1 MRTVFNP
8 AMMLGQTAIE
18 DIQLDA
24 SCRDDIPAVLK
35 GIQHIW
41 CNHRLRERV
50 CALLEEHLLATGAS
64 ATKGDA
70 AQTEDRAPVP
80 GINPDVGRPGME
92 LWRVLVLG
100 LLKQGINC
108 DYDRLHDLANQHGD
122 VRRMLGI
129 SDVLGAETFSYR
141 TLARNV
147 ALLTPELLAAVNR
160 LAVEAGH
167 ELAGCRPDEPLQ
179 ARCDSFTVETDV
191 HYPTDVNLLWDA
203 LRCLIRV
210 LALACEQCGL
220 GGWRQSA
227 HLTWK
232 VRGLFNRV
240 RSSKRRKNQPQRV
253 QDYVRQA
260 RRIAERAQESLE
272 ELAGAGADAGILSE
286 IKYFLDHAERQI
298 EQVERRLLRGE
309 TIPQEAKVFGF
320 RAAHALVCEGQGRAA
335 GGTGGASGNR
345 GKRARVRAA
354 LQDHVDGTGR
364 GGGAAVGAGDASAVS
379 GAGGMQFRQGLPQPG
394 EPGGVGQGTG
404 IERAA
409 AEGEAVAGGAGAGG
423 GGSLR
428 GGAADASGGGICD
441 SQPGVPGIGPGA
453 VAGAGGLCASG
464 RAVGAGVEHRIADP
478 AAVLALN
485 LHRIGLI
492 LQRRRER
499 LKRARQRRLRLA
511 A

>member
-309 TIPQEAKVFGF
+309 TIPQEAKVFSVFEPHTRWCAKGKAGRGRWNWGCQWESWKASTGSCCTTRSCGRNRTWRWRSRWCRRRKRCIRSWRDAVST
-320 RAAHALVCEGQGRAA
+320 RAS
-335 GGTGGASGNR
+335 T
-345 GKRARVRAA
+345 AR
-354 LQDHVDGTGR
+354 GTGR
-364 GGGAAVGAGDASAVS
+364 SWT
-379 GAGGMQFRQGLPQPG
+379 RYW
-394 EPGGVGQGTG
+394 
-404 IERAA
+404 
-409 AEGEAVAGGAGAGG
+409 
-423 GGSLR
+423 
-428 GGAADASGGGICD
+428 
-441 SQPGVPGIGPGA
+441 
-453 VAGAGGLCASG
+453 
-464 RAVGAGVEHRIADP
+464 H
-478 AAVLALN
+478 
-485 LHRIGLI
+485 
-492 LQRRRER
+492 
-499 LKRARQRRLRLA
+499 
-511 A
+511 

>member
-309 TIPQEAKVFGF
+309 TIPQEAKVFSVFEPHTRWCAKGKAGRPVELGVPVGIVESEHGF
-320 RAAHALVCEGQGRAA
+320 VLHYKIMWTEQDVEVAQPLVQETQALYPELAGCSFDKGFHSPGNRAELDKVLALNALPQKGKLSQAGRAREA
-335 GGTGGASGNR
+335 EAAFAEARRMHPAVESAIHNLECR
-345 GKRARVRAA
+345 GLDRVRS
-354 LQDHVDGTGR
+354 R
-364 GGGAAVGAGDASAVS
+364 G
-379 GAGGMQFRQGLPQPG
+379 P
-394 EPGGVGQGTG
+394 
-404 IERAA
+404 
-409 AEGEAVAGGAGAGG
+409 EGFA
-423 GGSLR
+423 
-428 GGAADASGGGICD
+428 
-441 SQPGVPGIGPGA
+441 
-453 VAGAGGLCASG
+453 
-464 RAVGAGVEHRIADP
+464 RAVGLS
-478 AAVLALN
+478 VLALN

-492 LQRRRER
+492 LQRRERER

>member
-1 MRTVFNP
+1 
-8 AMMLGQTAIE
+8 MMLGQTAIE

-50 CALLEEHLLATGAS
+50 CALLEEPLLATGAS

-179 ARCDSFTVETDV
+179 ARCDSFAVETDV
-191 HYPTDVNLLWDA
+191 HWTSRMAPPWNLICTRQWSGERSRVASSRTDSGPGPRNA
-203 LRCLIRV
+203 
-210 LALACEQCGL
+210 APPPASPPAPA
-220 GGWRQSA
+220 SA
-227 HLTWK
+227 PPAP
-232 VRGLFNRV
+232 
-240 RSSKRRKNQPQRV
+240 RR
-253 QDYVRQA
+253 
-260 RRIAERAQESLE
+260 
-272 ELAGAGADAGILSE
+272 
-286 IKYFLDHAERQI
+286 
-298 EQVERRLLRGE
+298 
-309 TIPQEAKVFGF
+309 
-320 RAAHALVCEGQGRAA
+320 
-335 GGTGGASGNR
+335 
-345 GKRARVRAA
+345 
-354 LQDHVDGTGR
+354 
-364 GGGAAVGAGDASAVS
+364 AAVGS
-379 GAGGMQFRQGLPQPG
+379 
-394 EPGGVGQGTG
+394 
-404 IERAA
+404 
-409 AEGEAVAGGAGAGG
+409 
-423 GGSLR
+423 
-428 GGAADASGGGICD
+428 
-441 SQPGVPGIGPGA
+441 
-453 VAGAGGLCASG
+453 
-464 RAVGAGVEHRIADP
+464 
-478 AAVLALN
+478 
-485 LHRIGLI
+485 
-492 LQRRRER
+492 RRTS
-499 LKRARQRRLRLA
+499 
-511 A
+511 

>member
-1 MRTVFNP
+1 
-8 AMMLGQTAIE
+8 
-18 DIQLDA
+18 
-24 SCRDDIPAVLK
+24 
-35 GIQHIW
+35 
-41 CNHRLRERV
+41 
-50 CALLEEHLLATGAS
+50 
-64 ATKGDA
+64 
-70 AQTEDRAPVP
+70 
-80 GINPDVGRPGME
+80 ME

-309 TIPQEAKVFGF
+309 TIPQEAKVFSVFEPHTRWCAKGKAGRPVELGVPVGIVESEHGF
-320 RAAHALVCEGQGRAA
+320 VLHYKIMWTEQDVEVAQPLVQATQALYPELA
-335 GGTGGASGNR
+335 GCSFDKGFHSPGNR
-345 GKRARVRAA
+345 AELDKVLALNALPQKGKLSQAGREREAEAAFAEARVRS
-354 LQDHVDGTGR
+354 R
-364 GGGAAVGAGDASAVS
+364 G
-379 GAGGMQFRQGLPQPG
+379 P
-394 EPGGVGQGTG
+394 
-404 IERAA
+404 
-409 AEGEAVAGGAGAGG
+409 EGFAPDP
-423 GGSLR
+423 
-428 GGAADASGGGICD
+428 DASGGGICD

-464 RAVGAGVEHRIADP
+464 RAVGAGVEPAPHRTDP
-478 AAVLALN
+478 AAAGAGTAEAGEAAAAATGGVAAAKRPGKWN
-485 LHRIGLI
+485 RQAAQRQECARGAQGFRI
-492 LQRRRER
+492 
-499 LKRARQRRLRLA
+499 RLRNRPWA
-511 A
+511 GHAGPNRPGNGTGQPHSN

>member
-64 ATKGDA
+64 ATEGDA

-309 TIPQEAKVFGF
+309 TIPQEAKVFSVFEPHTRWCAKGKAGRPVELGVPVGIVESEHGF
-320 RAAHALVCEGQGRAA
+320 VLHYKIMWTEQDVEVAQPLVQATQALYPELAGCSFDKGFHSPGNRAELDKVLALNALPQKGKLSQAGRAREA
-335 GGTGGASGNR
+335 EAAFAEARRMHPAVESAIHNLECR
-345 GKRARVRAA
+345 GLDRVRS
-354 LQDHVDGTGR
+354 R
-364 GGGAAVGAGDASAVS
+364 G
-379 GAGGMQFRQGLPQPG
+379 P
-394 EPGGVGQGTG
+394 
-404 IERAA
+404 
-409 AEGEAVAGGAGAGG
+409 EGFA
-423 GGSLR
+423 
-428 GGAADASGGGICD
+428 
-441 SQPGVPGIGPGA
+441 
-453 VAGAGGLCASG
+453 
-464 RAVGAGVEHRIADP
+464 RAVGLS
-478 AAVLALN
+478 VLALN

-492 LQRRRER
+492 LQRRERER

>member
-309 TIPQEAKVFGF
+309 TIPQEEKVFSVFEPHTRWCAKGKAGRPVEWGCQWESWKASTDSCCTTRSCGRNRTWRWRSRWCRRRKRCIRSWRDAVST
-320 RAAHALVCEGQGRAA
+320 RAS
-335 GGTGGASGNR
+335 T
-345 GKRARVRAA
+345 AR
-354 LQDHVDGTGR
+354 GTGR
-364 GGGAAVGAGDASAVS
+364 SWT
-379 GAGGMQFRQGLPQPG
+379 RYW
-394 EPGGVGQGTG
+394 
-404 IERAA
+404 
-409 AEGEAVAGGAGAGG
+409 
-423 GGSLR
+423 
-428 GGAADASGGGICD
+428 
-441 SQPGVPGIGPGA
+441 
-453 VAGAGGLCASG
+453 
-464 RAVGAGVEHRIADP
+464 H
-478 AAVLALN
+478 
-485 LHRIGLI
+485 
-492 LQRRRER
+492 
-499 LKRARQRRLRLA
+499 
-511 A
+511 